1 MSINLS
7 SLLAQWLVCFSGLV
21 ICVLTQL
28 PAEAAGGDIIIS
40 REVKPRAAARQELVP
55 DPNPQLVNP
64 NNAHQVNRALGV
76 RSGAV
81 EVSDSDFANIVSS
94 SALANGLYIFTGPGD
109 PAAGAAATRSG
120 GGASGIHSSAGATGA
135 ASRVSGQVN
144 RSVQQGLRPLQN
156 LKGH

>member
-1 MSINLS
+1 MSFRFWHVHCSIGLYIWMRRLRGWIRKNTMSINLS

-64 NNAHQVNRALGV
+64 NNAHQVHRALGI
-76 RSGAV
+76 RSGA
-81 EVSDSDFANIVSS
+81 
-94 SALANGLYIFTGPGD
+94 
-109 PAAGAAATRSG
+109 
-120 GGASGIHSSAGATGA
+120 
-135 ASRVSGQVN
+135 
-144 RSVQQGLRPLQN
+144 
-156 LKGH
+156 